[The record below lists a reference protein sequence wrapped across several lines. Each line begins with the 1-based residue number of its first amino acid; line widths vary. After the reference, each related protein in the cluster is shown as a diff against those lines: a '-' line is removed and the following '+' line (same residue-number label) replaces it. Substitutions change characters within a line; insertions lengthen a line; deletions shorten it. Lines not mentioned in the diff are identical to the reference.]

1 LVQYHGRSNTKRSGS
16 GGVKKTFRDKRK
28 SAVGGF
34 FSETKLVKDKEL
46 RKVVRV
52 RGGSLKVKAQK
63 IAMANVSD
71 GKGKTSKL
79 KIINVVSTPS
89 NALYARENVIVKGS
103 VLEVEGGKVKVSSR
117 PGQDGVVNAVWIEHS
132 KAESKPASKPK

>member
-28 SAVGGF
+28 SATGGF
-34 FSETKLVKDKEL
+34 FSETKAVKENDT

-52 RGGSLKVKAQK
+52 KGGGLKVKARRVVF
-63 IAMANVSD
+63 INVSD
-71 GKGKTSKL
+71 GKGKTQKV
-79 KIINVVSTPS
+79 KILNVLSTPS

-117 PGQDGVVNAVWIEHS
+117 PGQDGVVNGVWIEN
-132 KAESKPASKPK
+132 KPK

>member
-1 LVQYHGRSNTKRSGS
+1 MVQYHGRSNTKRSGS

-34 FSETKLVKDKEL
+34 FSETKLDKEKEL
-46 RKVVRV
+46 RKVLRV
-52 RGGSLKVKAQK
+52 RGGGVKVKAKK
-63 IAMANVSD
+63 IAFASVSD
-71 GKGKTSKL
+71 GKGKTRKV

-103 VLEVEGGKVKVSSR
+103 VLEVEGGKIKVSSR
-117 PGQDGVVNAVWIEHS
+117 PGQDGVVNGVWLEQS
-132 KAESKPASKPK
+132 KAESKPK